1 MHFLEAYQHVNEQ
14 IKNIVDT
21 SKADTD
27 GMDLAQMAE
36 MMRAL
41 PKQQEMMRGYKVHV
55 DLLQRVTN
63 MLTANKIPKV
73 VDLE

>member
-14 IKNIVDT
+14 IKNIVDS

-41 PKQQEMMRGYKVHV
+41 PK
-55 DLLQRVTN
+55 
-63 MLTANKIPKV
+63 
-73 VDLE
+73 